1 LHDPTCV
8 AACIAQGLSP
18 CRFDRLNSDQEG
30 FAMTKVTATKK
41 AKAKEAPIPPNAI
54 KMGGEEIL
62 RGWLVGDQDVEVSI
76 KSAFEDPFLWG
87 IFLVDVAKNAAMAYE
102 RETDM
107 KAQEAFARIIAGFSA
122 EVDNL
127 LGSKQSEPKN

>member
-1 LHDPTCV
+1 
-8 AACIAQGLSP
+8 
-18 CRFDRLNSDQEG
+18 
-30 FAMTKVTATKK
+30 MTKITATKK

-54 KMGGEEIL
+54 KSGGEEIL
-62 RGWLVGDQDVEVSI
+62 RGWLVGDQNVEVSI
-76 KSAFEDPFLWG
+76 KSAFDDPFLWG

-107 KAQEAFARIIAGFSA
+107 KAQDAFARIIAGFSA

-127 LGSKQSEPKN
+127 MSGAQGAPKN